1 MSALDV
7 GDIVIVHCREPK
19 EKLWGLL
26 QRLDGVGVALRGL
39 DLGAVEDWL
48 RQEAAGAERLLT
60 PSTFFLPMH
69 RVQRIDLD
77 EPVGLAPAF
86 AERYR
91 EANGVDVSEALGTRT
106 ASGRV
111 SS

>member
-1 MSALDV
+1 MSELEV
-7 GDIVIVHCREPK
+7 GNVVIVHCRDPR

-26 QRLDGVGVALRGL
+26 QRLDGVGVALRGM

-48 RQEAAGAERLLT
+48 RQEAGGRERLLA
-60 PSTFFLPMH
+60 PATFFIPLH

-77 EPVGLAPAF
+77 EQVGPVPAF
-86 AERYR
+86 ADRYR
-91 EANGVDVSEALGTRT
+91 D
-106 ASGRV
+106 ASGDDVREVLGHMAHGQV

>member
-1 MSALDV
+1 MSELDV
-7 GDIVIVHCREPK
+7 GNVVIVHCRDPK

-48 RQEAAGAERLLT
+48 RQEAAGREQLLT
-60 PSTFFLPMH
+60 PSTFFIPMH

-77 EPVGLAPAF
+77 EPVGPVPAF

-91 EANGVDVSEALGTRT
+91 DASGVDVREVLGRMTRGP
-106 ASGRV
+106 AS
-111 SS
+111 S